1 MHRTK
6 AEASLAEAEQ
16 MHANDPERAEAL
28 RRARAFKTSWIELGE
43 ALTRVRRSGHWKT
56 WGYESFEAYAT
67 RELMLRQQTVEKLTG
82 SYTFLQK
89 RAPSVLSRDGM
100 REPIPS
106 YQAVDFLRRA
116 EANEDAPRGAVD
128 EVRRR
133 VIDDAA
139 PAAAVTRAYRDVVFP
154 IDEAGRRKRD
164 TAGVRNVAKRLR
176 ELLVETRAVPTKLAG
191 EVTGALDRL
200 LAALGDT
207 DEAAA

>member
-6 AEASLAEAEQ
+6 TEASLAEAERA
-16 MHANDPERAEAL
+16 HADDQERAEAL
-28 RRARAFKTSWIELGE
+28 RRARSFKTSWIELAE
-43 ALTRVRRSGHWKT
+43 TLTRIKRSARWKT

-67 RELMLRQQTVEKLTG
+67 GELMLRQQTVEKLTG

-89 RAPSVLSRDGM
+89 RAPAVLSRDGL
-100 REPIPS
+100 RDPIPS
-106 YQAVDFLRRA
+106 YQAIDFLRRA
-116 EANEDAPRGAVD
+116 EANEDAPRAAID

-133 VIDDAA
+133 VIEDAA
-139 PAAAVTRAYRDVVFP
+139 PASAVTRDYRDVVFP
-154 IDEAGRRKRD
+154 IDEGARRKRD

-176 ELLVETRAVPTKLAG
+176 ELLTETRVVPAKLAG

-200 LAALGDT
+200 LAVLGDR

>member
-6 AEASLAEAEQ
+6 TEASLAEAEQ
-16 MHANDPERAEAL
+16 AHADDPERADAL
-28 RRARAFKTSWIELGE
+28 RRARAFKTSWIELAE
-43 ALTRVRRSGHWKT
+43 VLTRVRRSGRWKT

-67 RELMLRQQTVEKLTG
+67 GELMLRAQTVEKLTG
-82 SYTFLQK
+82 SYAFLQK
-89 RAPSVLSRDGM
+89 RAPSVLSRDGV

-116 EANEDAPRGAVD
+116 EANEDAPRRALD

-133 VIDDAA
+133 VIEESA
-139 PAAAVTRAYRDVVFP
+139 PVSAVTRDYRDVVFP
-154 IDEAGRRKRD
+154 IDETTRRKRD
-164 TAGVRNVAKRLR
+164 TAGLRNVAKRLR